1 VLFVS
6 IGPTTESAPFTIQSG
21 GLEHGFCPQTTPE
34 VNNNVAA
41 STLRASEINPFFIK
55 RKIEMNK
62 IVGGNALQKYYAKNT
77 FVKEIEFPVFAD
89 LKPQFD

>member
-1 VLFVS
+1 
-6 IGPTTESAPFTIQSG
+6 
-21 GLEHGFCPQTTPE
+21 
-34 VNNNVAA
+34 
-41 STLRASEINPFFIK
+41 
-55 RKIEMNK
+55 MNK